1 MLNESLLSDIDWMVD
16 EYIENNPKGD
26 TQGCWFYVSK
36 QLGKFDD
43 LDQERAAFKA
53 VKTAYLTKIG
63 RADELEEAIKIVN
76 AFGYKIIKEAEGDDT
91 DGDEPEEIE
100 DEPETEDDPLDGES
114 DEIKT
119 MVRELAD
126 YTGNDYADAEVEYN
140 EGPGSL
146 AVQVTFGNEEYY
158 CYEDYSDAESAA
170 QEDCKELFD
179 DIGIE
184 GIRFENIGGIE
195 SFVDEG
201 WFDDAKKEDAEYY
214 VSDIHESEP
223 ERYQEEFGDVDEDE
237 AVEKYLDGYY
247 DGESIQWYIDN
258 FGKKQFTEIVKKNN
272 LINLDKLAEAIV
284 DADGPANS
292 LARYDG
298 DEISLD
304 CGYYCYRTN

>member
-1 MLNESLLSDIDWMVD
+1 MKINEGYMSEINLLVNDYKEFCETHGREPNLQKCFAYVKANLDEKVNDRDLFPIVKDMFIEEVEDSD
-16 EYIENNPKGD
+16 
-26 TQGCWFYVSK
+26 
-36 QLGKFDD
+36 L
-43 LDQERAAFKA
+43 A
-53 VKTAYLTKIG
+53 
-63 RADELEEAIKIVN
+63 EAMKVCES
-76 AFGYKIIKEAEGDDT
+76 FGYRILKEAEDEDVAEEPDD
-91 DGDEPEEIE
+91 E
-100 DEPETEDDPLDGES
+100 ETEDDPLEGES

-119 MVRELAD
+119 MVRELAE
-126 YTGNDYADAEVEYN
+126 YTGNDYSDAEVEYN

-158 CYEDYSDAESAA
+158 CYESYNEAEEAA

-179 DIGIE
+179 DVGIE

-195 SFVDEG
+195 QFVDTG
-201 WFDDAKKEDAEYY
+201 WFEDAKKEDAEYY

-237 AVEKYLDGYY
+237 AVEKYLENYY
-247 DGESIQWYIDN
+247 DGDDVQWYIDN

-272 LINLDKLAEAIV
+272 LIDLNKLAEAIV

>member
-1 MLNESLLSDIDWMVD
+1 MSEINLLVNDYKEFCETHGREPNLQKCFAYVKANLDAEVSDRDLFPIVKDMF
-16 EYIENNPKGD
+16 IEEVEG
-26 TQGCWFYVSK
+26 S
-36 QLGKFDD
+36 D
-43 LDQERAAFKA
+43 LAEAMKV
-53 VKTAYLTKIG
+53 VKS
-63 RADELEEAIKIVN
+63 
-76 AFGYKIIKEAEGDDT
+76 FGYRILKEAEDEDVAE
-91 DGDEPEEIE
+91 EPE
-100 DEPETEDDPLDGES
+100 DEETEDDPLDGES

-119 MVRELAD
+119 MVRELAE
-126 YTGNDYADAEVEYN
+126 YTGNDYSDAEVEYN
-140 EGPGSL
+140 EGPGQL

-158 CYEDYSDAESAA
+158 CYESYDEAEEAA

-179 DIGIE
+179 DVGIE

-195 SFVDEG
+195 QFVDTG
-201 WFDDAKKEDAEYY
+201 WFEDAKKEDAEYY

-237 AVEKYLDGYY
+237 AVEKYLEDYY
-247 DGESIQWYIDN
+247 DGDDVQWYIDN

-272 LINLDKLAEAIV
+272 LIDLNKLAEAIV

>member
-1 MLNESLLSDIDWMVD
+1 MINESLMSEIDWIVD
-16 EYIENNPKGD
+16 EYIERAGKD
-26 TQGCWFYVSK
+26 ADFIGCMHYVDK
-36 QLGKFDD
+36 QLDTSRYD
-43 LDQERAAFKA
+43 SAAIIQL
-53 VKTAYLTKIG
+53 VKKTFLTKIG
-63 RADELEEAIKIVN
+63 RADEIEEAMKIVK

-91 DGDEPEEIE
+91 EEVE

-119 MVRELAD
+119 LVRELAD
-126 YTGNDYADAEVEYN
+126 YTGNEYADAEVEYN

-179 DIGIE
+179 DIGTE

-195 SFVDEG
+195 KFVDTG
-201 WFDDAKKEDAEYY
+201 WFEDARRESAENY

-223 ERYQEEFGDVDEDE
+223 DRYEEEFGDLDEDD
-237 AVEKYLDGYY
+237 AVEKYLEDDGYEN
-247 DGESIQWYIDN
+247 DAVQWYIDN
-258 FGKKQFTEIVKKNN
+258 FGKKELNDVVKRNN
-272 LINLDKLAEAIV
+272 LIDQDKLAEAIV

>member
-1 MLNESLLSDIDWMVD
+1 MKLDESVMSEINLLVNDYKEFCVSHGREPSLQKCFDYVKKNWDDADSFNAVD
-16 EYIENNPKGD
+16 L
-26 TQGCWFYVSK
+26 F
-36 QLGKFDD
+36 
-43 LDQERAAFKA
+43 
-53 VKTAYLTKIG
+53 
-63 RADELEEAIKIVN
+63 KIVKEMYIN
-76 AFGYKIIKEAEGDDT
+76 EVEESDLAEAMKVCESFGYRILKEAEEDDVAEEP
-91 DGDEPEEIE
+91 DEE
-100 DEPETEDDPLDGES
+100 ETEDDPLEGES

-126 YTGNDYADAEVEYN
+126 YTGNDYSDAEVEYN
-140 EGPGSL
+140 EGPGRL

-179 DIGIE
+179 DVGIE

-195 SFVDEG
+195 QFVDTG
-201 WFDDAKKEDAEYY
+201 WFEDAKREDAEYY

-223 ERYQEEFGDVDEDE
+223 ERYEEEFGDVDEDE
-237 AVEKYLDGYY
+237 AVEKYLENYY
-247 DGESIQWYIDN
+247 ENDDVQWYIDN
-258 FGKKQFTEIVKKNN
+258 FGKKQFTEIVKQNN
-272 LINLDKLAEAIV
+272 LIDLDKLAEAIV

>member
-1 MLNESLLSDIDWMVD
+1 MKINESYMSEINLLVNDYKDFCETHSREPNLQKCFAYVKANLGEEVSDRDLFPIVKDMF
-16 EYIENNPKGD
+16 IEEFED
-26 TQGCWFYVSK
+26 S
-36 QLGKFDD
+36 D
-43 LDQERAAFKA
+43 LA
-53 VKTAYLTKIG
+53 
-63 RADELEEAIKIVN
+63 EAMKVCES
-76 AFGYKIIKEAEGDDT
+76 FGYRILKEAEEETDD
-91 DGDEPEEIE
+91 D
-100 DEPETEDDPLDGES
+100 ETEDYDPLDGES

-126 YTGNDYADAEVEYN
+126 YTGNDYSDAEVEYN

-158 CYEDYSDAESAA
+158 CYESYDDAESAA

-184 GIRFENIGGIE
+184 GIHFDNIGGIE
-195 SFVDEG
+195 QFVDTD

-223 ERYQEEFGDVDEDE
+223 ERYEEEFGDLDEDE

-247 DGESIQWYIDN
+247 DNDSIQWYIDN
-258 FGKKQFTEIVKKNN
+258 FGKKEFTEIVKKNN
-272 LINLDKLAEAIV
+272 LIDIDKLAEAIV
-284 DADGPANS
+284 DTDGPANS

>member
-1 MLNESLLSDIDWMVD
+1 MKINEGYMSEINLLVNDYKEFCETHGREPNLQKCFAYVKANLGEEVSDRDLFPIVKDMF
-16 EYIENNPKGD
+16 IEEIEG
-26 TQGCWFYVSK
+26 S
-36 QLGKFDD
+36 D
-43 LDQERAAFKA
+43 LA
-53 VKTAYLTKIG
+53 
-63 RADELEEAIKIVN
+63 EAMKVCES
-76 AFGYKIIKEAEGDDT
+76 FGYRILKEAE
-91 DGDEPEEIE
+91 DEDVAE
-100 DEPETEDDPLDGES
+100 ETEDDPLDGES

-119 MVRELAD
+119 MVRELAE
-126 YTGNDYADAEVEYN
+126 YTGNDYSDAEVEYN
-140 EGPGSL
+140 EGPGQL

-158 CYEDYSDAESAA
+158 CYESYDDAEQAA
-170 QEDCKELFD
+170 QEDSKELFD
-179 DIGIE
+179 DVGIE

-195 SFVDEG
+195 QFVDSS
-201 WFDDAKKEDAEYY
+201 WFEDAKKEDAEYY

-237 AVEKYLDGYY
+237 AVEKYLDNYY
-247 DGESIQWYIDN
+247 ENDDVQWYIDN

-272 LINLDKLAEAIV
+272 LIDLDKLAEAIV

>member
-1 MLNESLLSDIDWMVD
+1 MSELDWIID
-16 EYIENNPKGD
+16 EYIEKAGKD
-26 TQGCWFYVSK
+26 ADFIGCIHYVDK
-36 QLGKFDD
+36 QLDTSKYDS
-43 LDQERAAFKA
+43 AAFTQL
-53 VKTAYLTKIG
+53 VKKTFLTNTG
-63 RADELEEAIKIVN
+63 RADELEEAMKIVK
-76 AFGYKIIKEAEGDDT
+76 AFGYKIIKEAEGDDA
-91 DGDEPEEIE
+91 EEVE

-126 YTGNDYADAEVEYN
+126 YTGNDYSDAEVEYN

-195 SFVDEG
+195 KFVDEG

-223 ERYQEEFGDVDEDE
+223 ERYQEEFGDLDEDE

-247 DGESIQWYIDN
+247 DGDSIQWYIDN

-272 LINLDKLAEAIV
+272 LIDLDKLAEAIV

>member
-1 MLNESLLSDIDWMVD
+1 MSEINLLVNDYKEFCETHGREPNLQKCFAYVKANLDAEVSDRDLFPIVKDMF
-16 EYIENNPKGD
+16 IEEVEG
-26 TQGCWFYVSK
+26 S
-36 QLGKFDD
+36 D
-43 LDQERAAFKA
+43 LAEAMKV
-53 VKTAYLTKIG
+53 VKS
-63 RADELEEAIKIVN
+63 
-76 AFGYKIIKEAEGDDT
+76 FGYRILKEAEDEDVAE
-91 DGDEPEEIE
+91 EPE
-100 DEPETEDDPLDGES
+100 DEETEDDPLDGES

-119 MVRELAD
+119 MVRELAE
-126 YTGNDYADAEVEYN
+126 YTGNDYSDAEVEYN
-140 EGPGSL
+140 EGPGQL

-158 CYEDYSDAESAA
+158 CYESYNEAEEAA

-179 DIGIE
+179 DVGIE

-195 SFVDEG
+195 QFVDTG
-201 WFDDAKKEDAEYY
+201 WFEDAKKEDAEYY

-237 AVEKYLDGYY
+237 AVEKYLEDYY
-247 DGESIQWYIDN
+247 DGDDVQWYIDN

-272 LINLDKLAEAIV
+272 LIDLNKLAEAIV

>member
-1 MLNESLLSDIDWMVD
+1 MINESLMSEIDWIVD
-16 EYIENNPKGD
+16 EYIENAGKNAD
-26 TQGCWFYVSK
+26 FIGCMHYVDK
-36 QLGKFDD
+36 QLDTSKYDS
-43 LDQERAAFKA
+43 AAIIQL
-53 VKTAYLTKIG
+53 VKKTFLTKIG
-63 RADELEEAIKIVN
+63 RENEIEEALKIVK
-76 AFGYKIIKEAEGDDT
+76 AFGYKIIKEAEGD
-91 DGDEPEEIE
+91 EPEEVE

-126 YTGNDYADAEVEYN
+126 YTGNEYADAEVEYN

-158 CYEDYSDAESAA
+158 CYESYDDAESAA

-179 DIGIE
+179 DIGFE

-195 SFVDEG
+195 NFVDED

-223 ERYQEEFGDVDEDE
+223 ERYQKEFGDVDEDE

-247 DGESIQWYIDN
+247 ENDSIQWYIDN

-272 LINLDKLAEAIV
+272 LIDLNKLAEAIV

>member
-1 MLNESLLSDIDWMVD
+1 MLSDIDWMVE

-26 TQGCWFYVSK
+26 TQSCWFYVAK
-36 QLGKFDD
+36 QLGDFDS
-43 LDQERAAFKA
+43 LEQEKAAFKA
-53 VKTAYLTKIG
+53 VKTAYLTKTG
-63 RADELEEAIKIVN
+63 RDAELEEALRIVKG
-76 AFGYKIIKEAEGDDT
+76 FGYRVINEA
-91 DGDEPEEIE
+91 DEVE
-100 DEPETEDDPLDGES
+100 DEPEDEDEYDPLDGES
-114 DEIKT
+114 DETKT

-140 EGPGSL
+140 AGPGSL
-146 AVQVTFGNEEYY
+146 AIQVTFGREEYY

-201 WFDDAKKEDAEYY
+201 WFNDARRESAESY
-214 VSDIHESEP
+214 VYDIHDSDP
-223 ERYQEEFGDVDEDE
+223 ERYEEEFGDMDVDD
-237 AVEKYLDGYY
+237 AVEKYLEDDGYEN
-247 DGESIQWYIDN
+247 DPVQWYIDN
-258 FGKKQFTEIVKKNN
+258 FGKSDLNQIVKKNN
-272 LINLDKLAEAIV
+272 LIDEDKLAEAIV
-284 DADGPANS
+284 NADGPANS

>member
-1 MLNESLLSDIDWMVD
+1 MKINEGYMSEINLLVNDYKEFCETHGREPNLQKCFAYVKANLGEEVSDRDLFPIVKDMF
-16 EYIENNPKGD
+16 IEEVEG
-26 TQGCWFYVSK
+26 S
-36 QLGKFDD
+36 D
-43 LDQERAAFKA
+43 LA
-53 VKTAYLTKIG
+53 
-63 RADELEEAIKIVN
+63 EAMKVCES
-76 AFGYKIIKEAEGDDT
+76 FGYRILKEAEDEDVAE
-91 DGDEPEEIE
+91 EPE
-100 DEPETEDDPLDGES
+100 DEETEDDPLEGES

-119 MVRELAD
+119 MVRELAE
-126 YTGNDYADAEVEYN
+126 YTGNDYSDAEVEYN
-140 EGPGSL
+140 EGPGQL

-179 DIGIE
+179 DVGIE

-195 SFVDEG
+195 QFVDTG
-201 WFDDAKKEDAEYY
+201 WFEDAKKEDAEYY
-214 VSDIHESEP
+214 VSDIHESDP

-237 AVEKYLDGYY
+237 AVEKYLEDYY
-247 DGESIQWYIDN
+247 DNDDVQWYIDN
-258 FGKKQFTEIVKKNN
+258 FGKKQFTEIVKQNN
-272 LINLDKLAEAIV
+272 LIDLNKLAEAIV

>member
-1 MLNESLLSDIDWMVD
+1 MKINEGYMSEINLLVNDYKEFCETHGREPNLQKCFAYVKSNLGEEVSDRDLFPIVKDMF
-16 EYIENNPKGD
+16 IEEVED
-26 TQGCWFYVSK
+26 S
-36 QLGKFDD
+36 D
-43 LDQERAAFKA
+43 LA
-53 VKTAYLTKIG
+53 
-63 RADELEEAIKIVN
+63 EAMKVCES
-76 AFGYKIIKEAEGDDT
+76 FGYRILKEAEDEDVAE
-91 DGDEPEEIE
+91 EPE
-100 DEPETEDDPLDGES
+100 DEEPTDDPLEGES

-119 MVRELAD
+119 MVRELAE
-126 YTGNDYADAEVEYN
+126 YTGNDYSDAEVEYN
-140 EGPGSL
+140 EGPGQL

-158 CYEDYSDAESAA
+158 CYESYDEAEEAA

-179 DIGIE
+179 DVGIE

-195 SFVDEG
+195 QFVDTG
-201 WFDDAKKEDAEYY
+201 WFEDAKKEDAEYY

-223 ERYQEEFGDVDEDE
+223 ERYKEEFGDVDEDE
-237 AVEKYLDGYY
+237 AVEKYLEDYY
-247 DGESIQWYIDN
+247 DNDDIQWYIDN

>member
-1 MLNESLLSDIDWMVD
+1 MKINEGYMSEINMLVNEYKEYCETHGREPNLQKCFAYVKANLGEEVSDRDLFPIVKDMF
-16 EYIENNPKGD
+16 IEEIEG
-26 TQGCWFYVSK
+26 S
-36 QLGKFDD
+36 D
-43 LDQERAAFKA
+43 LA
-53 VKTAYLTKIG
+53 
-63 RADELEEAIKIVN
+63 EAMKVCES
-76 AFGYKIIKEAEGDDT
+76 FGYRILKEAEDEDIAEEPT
-91 DGDEPEEIE
+91 D
-100 DEPETEDDPLDGES
+100 DDPLDGES

-126 YTGNDYADAEVEYN
+126 YTGNDYSDAEVEYN
-140 EGPGSL
+140 EGPGQL

-158 CYEDYSDAESAA
+158 CYESYDEAEEAA
-170 QEDCKELFD
+170 QEDSKELFD
-179 DIGIE
+179 DVGIE

-195 SFVDEG
+195 NFVDES

-223 ERYQEEFGDVDEDE
+223 ERYQEEFGDLDEDE

-247 DGESIQWYIDN
+247 DGDSIQWYIDN

-272 LINLDKLAEAIV
+272 LIDLDKLAEAIV

>member
-1 MLNESLLSDIDWMVD
+1 MKINEGYMSEINLLVNDYK
-16 EYIENNPKGD
+16 EFCETHGREPNLQK
-26 TQGCWFYVSK
+26 CFAYVK
-36 QLGKFDD
+36 ANLDVEANDRD
-43 LDQERAAFKA
+43 LFPI
-53 VKTAYLTKIG
+53 VKDMFI
-63 RADELEEAIKIVN
+63 
-76 AFGYKIIKEAEGDDT
+76 
-91 DGDEPEEIE
+91 EEIE
-100 DEPETEDDPLDGES
+100 DSDLAEAMKVCESFGYRILKEAEDEDVAEEPETEDDPLDGES

-126 YTGNDYADAEVEYN
+126 YTGNDYSDAEVEYN
-140 EGPGSL
+140 EGPGQL

-158 CYEDYSDAESAA
+158 CYESYDDAEQAA
-170 QEDCKELFD
+170 QEDSKELFD
-179 DIGIE
+179 DVGIE

-195 SFVDEG
+195 QFVDSS
-201 WFDDAKKEDAEYY
+201 WFEDAKKEDAEYY

-237 AVEKYLDGYY
+237 AVEKYLENYY
-247 DGESIQWYIDN
+247 ENDDIQWYIDN

-272 LINLDKLAEAIV
+272 LIDLDKLAEAIV

>member
-1 MLNESLLSDIDWMVD
+1 MKINEGYMSEINLLVNDYKEFCETHGREPNLQKCFAYVKANLGEEVSDRDLFPIVKDMF
-16 EYIENNPKGD
+16 IEEVEG
-26 TQGCWFYVSK
+26 S
-36 QLGKFDD
+36 D
-43 LDQERAAFKA
+43 LAEAMKV
-53 VKTAYLTKIG
+53 VKS
-63 RADELEEAIKIVN
+63 
-76 AFGYKIIKEAEGDDT
+76 FGYRILKEAEDEDVAEEPDD
-91 DGDEPEEIE
+91 E
-100 DEPETEDDPLDGES
+100 ETEDDPLDGES

-119 MVRELAD
+119 MVRELAE
-126 YTGNDYADAEVEYN
+126 YTGNDYSDAEVEYN
-140 EGPGSL
+140 EGPGQL

-158 CYEDYSDAESAA
+158 CYESYNEAEEAA

-179 DIGIE
+179 DVGIE

-195 SFVDEG
+195 QFVDTG
-201 WFDDAKKEDAEYY
+201 WFEDAKKEDAEYY

-237 AVEKYLDGYY
+237 AVEKYLEDYY
-247 DGESIQWYIDN
+247 DGDDVQWYIDN
-258 FGKKQFTEIVKKNN
+258 FGKKQFTEIVKQNN
-272 LINLDKLAEAIV
+272 LIDLNKLAEAIV

>member
-1 MLNESLLSDIDWMVD
+1 MKINEGYMSEINLLVNDYKEFCETHGREPNLQKCFAYVKANLGEEVSDRDLFPIVKDMF
-16 EYIENNPKGD
+16 IEEVED
-26 TQGCWFYVSK
+26 S
-36 QLGKFDD
+36 D
-43 LDQERAAFKA
+43 LA
-53 VKTAYLTKIG
+53 
-63 RADELEEAIKIVN
+63 EAMKVCES
-76 AFGYKIIKEAEGDDT
+76 FGYRILKEAEYEDVAEEPA
-91 DGDEPEEIE
+91 DE
-100 DEPETEDDPLDGES
+100 ETEDDPLEGES

-119 MVRELAD
+119 MVRELAE
-126 YTGNDYADAEVEYN
+126 YTGNDYSDAEVEYN
-140 EGPGSL
+140 EGPGQL

-158 CYEDYSDAESAA
+158 CYESYDEAEEAA

-179 DIGIE
+179 DVGIE

-195 SFVDEG
+195 QFVDTG
-201 WFDDAKKEDAEYY
+201 WFEDAKKEDAEYY

-237 AVEKYLDGYY
+237 AVEKYLEDYY
-247 DGESIQWYIDN
+247 DGDDVQWYIDN

-272 LINLDKLAEAIV
+272 LIDLNKLAEAIV

>member
-1 MLNESLLSDIDWMVD
+1 MKINEGYMSEINMLVNDYKEYCETHGREPNLQKCFAYVKANLGVEANDRDLFPIVKDMFIEEVEGSDLAEAMKVCES
-16 EYIENNPKGD
+16 
-26 TQGCWFYVSK
+26 
-36 QLGKFDD
+36 
-43 LDQERAAFKA
+43 
-53 VKTAYLTKIG
+53 
-63 RADELEEAIKIVN
+63 
-76 AFGYKIIKEAEGDDT
+76 FGYRILKEAE
-91 DGDEPEEIE
+91 DEE
-100 DEPETEDDPLDGES
+100 DEQTNDPLDGES

-119 MVRELAD
+119 MVRELAE

-146 AVQVTFGNEEYY
+146 AVQVTFGGEEYY
-158 CYEDYSDAESAA
+158 CYEDYDEAEEAA

-195 SFVDEG
+195 SYVDED

-237 AVEKYLDGYY
+237 AVEKYLEGYY
-247 DGESIQWYIDN
+247 ENDSIQWYIDN

-298 DEISLD
+298 KEIELD
-304 CGYYCYRTN
+304 CGYYCYRSN

>member
-1 MLNESLLSDIDWMVD
+1 MKINEGYMSEINLLVNDYKEFCETHGREPNLQKCFAYVKANLGEEVSDRDLFPIVKDM
-16 EYIENNPKGD
+16 YI
-26 TQGCWFYVSK
+26 
-36 QLGKFDD
+36 
-43 LDQERAAFKA
+43 
-53 VKTAYLTKIG
+53 
-63 RADELEEAIKIVN
+63 
-76 AFGYKIIKEAEGDDT
+76 
-91 DGDEPEEIE
+91 EEIE
-100 DEPETEDDPLDGES
+100 ESDLDEAMKICESFGYRILKEDEENETEDHETEDDPLEGES

-126 YTGNDYADAEVEYN
+126 YTGNDYSDAEVEYN
-140 EGPGSL
+140 EGPGQL

-158 CYEDYSDAESAA
+158 CYEDYSDAEEAA

-179 DIGIE
+179 DVGIE
-184 GIRFENIGGIE
+184 GIRFENIGGIKQ
-195 SFVDEG
+195 FVDTG
-201 WFDDAKKEDAEYY
+201 WFEDAKKEYAEYY

-237 AVEKYLDGYY
+237 AVEKYLEDYY
-247 DGESIQWYIDN
+247 DGDDVQWYIDN
-258 FGKKQFTEIVKKNN
+258 FGKKEFTEIVKENN

-292 LARYDG
+292 LASYDG

>member
-1 MLNESLLSDIDWMVD
+1 MKINEGYMSEINLLVNDYKEFCETHGREPNLQKCFAYVKANLGEEVSDRDLFPIVKDMF
-16 EYIENNPKGD
+16 IEEVED
-26 TQGCWFYVSK
+26 S
-36 QLGKFDD
+36 D
-43 LDQERAAFKA
+43 LAEAMKV
-53 VKTAYLTKIG
+53 VKS
-63 RADELEEAIKIVN
+63 
-76 AFGYKIIKEAEGDDT
+76 FGYRILKEAEDEDVAE
-91 DGDEPEEIE
+91 EPE
-100 DEPETEDDPLDGES
+100 DEETEDDPLEGES

-119 MVRELAD
+119 MVRELAE
-126 YTGNDYADAEVEYN
+126 YTGNDYSDAEVEYN
-140 EGPGSL
+140 EGPGQL

-158 CYEDYSDAESAA
+158 CYESYNEAEEAA

-179 DIGIE
+179 DVGIE

-195 SFVDEG
+195 QFVDTG
-201 WFDDAKKEDAEYY
+201 WFEDAKKEDAEYY

-237 AVEKYLDGYY
+237 AVEKYLEDYY
-247 DGESIQWYIDN
+247 DGDDVQWYIDN
-258 FGKKQFTEIVKKNN
+258 FGKKQFTEIVKQNN
-272 LINLDKLAEAIV
+272 LIDLDKLAEAIV

>member
-1 MLNESLLSDIDWMVD
+1 MKINEGYMSEINLLVNDYKEFCETHGREPNLQKCFAYVKANLGEEVSDRDLFPIVKDMF
-16 EYIENNPKGD
+16 IEEVED
-26 TQGCWFYVSK
+26 S
-36 QLGKFDD
+36 D
-43 LDQERAAFKA
+43 LA
-53 VKTAYLTKIG
+53 
-63 RADELEEAIKIVN
+63 EAMKVCES
-76 AFGYKIIKEAEGDDT
+76 FGYRILKEAE
-91 DGDEPEEIE
+91 DEDVEEPV
-100 DEPETEDDPLDGES
+100 DEETEDDPLDGES

-119 MVRELAD
+119 MVRELAE
-126 YTGNDYADAEVEYN
+126 YTGNDYSDAEVEYN
-140 EGPGSL
+140 EGPGQL

-158 CYEDYSDAESAA
+158 CYESYDEAEEAA

-179 DIGIE
+179 DVGIE

-195 SFVDEG
+195 QFVDTG
-201 WFDDAKKEDAEYY
+201 WFEDAKKEDAEYY

-237 AVEKYLDGYY
+237 AVEKYLEDYY
-247 DGESIQWYIDN
+247 DGDDVQWYIDN

-272 LINLDKLAEAIV
+272 LIDLNKLAEAIV

>member
-1 MLNESLLSDIDWMVD
+1 MKINEGYMSEINLLVNDYKEFCETHGREPNLQKCFAYVKANLGEEVSDRDLFPIVKDMF
-16 EYIENNPKGD
+16 IEEVED
-26 TQGCWFYVSK
+26 S
-36 QLGKFDD
+36 D
-43 LDQERAAFKA
+43 LA
-53 VKTAYLTKIG
+53 
-63 RADELEEAIKIVN
+63 EAMKVCKS
-76 AFGYKIIKEAEGDDT
+76 FGYRILKEAE
-91 DGDEPEEIE
+91 DEDVAEEPA
-100 DEPETEDDPLDGES
+100 DEETEDDPLEGES

-119 MVRELAD
+119 MVRELAE
-126 YTGNDYADAEVEYN
+126 YTNNDYSDAEVEYN
-140 EGPGSL
+140 EGPGQL

-158 CYEDYSDAESAA
+158 CYESYDEAEEAA

-179 DIGIE
+179 DVGIE

-195 SFVDEG
+195 QFVDTG
-201 WFDDAKKEDAEYY
+201 WFEDAKREDAEYY

-237 AVEKYLDGYY
+237 AVEKYLEDYY
-247 DGESIQWYIDN
+247 DGDDVQWYIDN

-272 LINLDKLAEAIV
+272 LIDLNKLAEAIV

>member
-1 MLNESLLSDIDWMVD
+1 MKINEGYMSEINLLVNDYKEFCETHGREPNLQKCFAYVKANLGEEVSDRDLFPIVKDMF
-16 EYIENNPKGD
+16 IEEVEG
-26 TQGCWFYVSK
+26 S
-36 QLGKFDD
+36 D
-43 LDQERAAFKA
+43 LA
-53 VKTAYLTKIG
+53 
-63 RADELEEAIKIVN
+63 EAMKVCES
-76 AFGYKIIKEAEGDDT
+76 FGYRILKEAEDEDVAEEQDD
-91 DGDEPEEIE
+91 E
-100 DEPETEDDPLDGES
+100 ETEDDPLEGES

-140 EGPGSL
+140 EGPGQL

-158 CYEDYSDAESAA
+158 CYESYDEAEEAA

-179 DIGIE
+179 DVGIE

-195 SFVDEG
+195 QFVDTG
-201 WFDDAKKEDAEYY
+201 WFEDAKKEDAEYY
-214 VSDIHESEP
+214 VSDIHESDP

-237 AVEKYLDGYY
+237 AVEKYLEDYY
-247 DGESIQWYIDN
+247 DGDDVQWYIDN

-272 LINLDKLAEAIV
+272 LIDEDKLAEAIV